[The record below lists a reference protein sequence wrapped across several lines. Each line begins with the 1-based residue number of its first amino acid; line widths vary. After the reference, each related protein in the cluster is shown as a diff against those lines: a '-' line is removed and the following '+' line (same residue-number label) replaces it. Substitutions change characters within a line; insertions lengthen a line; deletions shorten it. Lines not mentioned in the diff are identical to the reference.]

1 MQSSVDL
8 PPLQL
13 RPVWSRQLLIY
24 WALVH
29 FGALAL
35 VTVVPLSPPLPPPLS
50 WSVRLGLVALVGGSA
65 ALIFA
70 NHLWRRM
77 HWSIMEAVSHPDA
90 WELVLG
96 SGETVHARLLGS
108 SFVGQ
113 RLMVLNFAL
122 GRWRRLSLTLA
133 PDSLDA
139 EPMRRLRADL
149 RAGLRVNGPHSKVD
163 R

>member
-1 MQSSVDL
+1 MHSSVDL
-8 PPLQL
+8 PPLRL
-13 RPVWSRQLLIY
+13 HPTWSWQLLMY

-35 VTVVPLSPPLPPPLS
+35 VMALPLSPSLS

-65 ALIFA
+65 ALSFA

-77 HWSIMEAVSHPDA
+77 HWSIMEAISHPDA

-96 SGETVHARLLGS
+96 SGEIVHAHLLSS
-108 SFVGQ
+108 SFIGQ

-149 RAGLRVNGPHSKVD
+149 RAGLRVNAPHSRAD